1 MSYSTAAVEA
11 ARLTE
16 AATTPVWAL
25 RIFSTRAAHPAQC
38 SPARGKVRFTYLPFD
53 ILFDFFYRQG
63 RARNIRKTPFVSFRY
78 KDRDKKGGRRY
89 IIPDTIYKI
98 SERPADYTLSSG
110 LRRFSPIFRKW
121 LGVSPVTFLNW
132 ALKWAVLE

>member
-25 RIFSTRAAHPAQC
+25 RIFPHVQHIRRSAAPQGEKSVLHIYLSTY
-38 SPARGKVRFTYLPFD
+38 FL
-53 ILFDFFYRQG
+53 IFYRQG
-63 RARNIRKTPFVSFRY
+63 RARNIHKTPFVSFRY

-98 SERPADYTLSSG
+98 SERPVDYTLSSG

>member
-1 MSYSTAAVEA
+1 MLKRFISILLTVVMVSTLGGGMNFGQPQGEKSV
-11 ARLTE
+11 LHIY
-16 AATTPVWAL
+16 L
-25 RIFSTRAAHPAQC
+25 STY
-38 SPARGKVRFTYLPFD
+38 FL
-53 ILFDFFYRQG
+53 IFYRQG
-63 RARNIRKTPFVSFRY
+63 RARNIRTPFVSFRY